1 VSDDAGMEPMQD
13 SGDFGID
20 SQTGLAT
27 RYNAHVRG
35 VLGNKCAGQH
45 NLEMV
50 YFEETIVSGYFLAWL
65 SSICVFFSALYLLQ
79 EGGGE
84 LICSDGGG
92 DLLQPL
98 LEGALGLHGACQL

>member
-1 VSDDAGMEPMQD
+1 MEKLI
-13 SGDFGID
+13 F
-20 SQTGLAT
+20 L
-27 RYNAHVRG
+27 RG

-45 NLEMV
+45 NLETV
-50 YFEETIVSGYFLAWL
+50 YFEETIVSGYFWHGYHPYV
-65 SSICVFFSALYLLQ
+65 CVFSALYLLQ

-92 DLLQPL
+92 YPLQAL